1 MIDWTTVIVAIFTFA
16 GVVVTN
22 HSANKKMADQ
32 VKTLEKHQAENQA
45 AHKKTAEQVEKLTG
59 QVSELS
65 DQQKKMQ
72 EHQDKNYLG
81 ILRLEIMSEEMPVSE
96 RIIAGK
102 EYLDHGGNGDVSK
115 FYKQFVKDHTSKEVI
130 QHEE

>member
-1 MIDWTTVIVAIFTFA
+1 MIDWTSVIVAFLTFA

-22 HSANKKMADQ
+22 HSSNKKMVEQ
-32 VKTLEKHQAENQA
+32 VKTLEKHQEENQA

-59 QVSELS
+59 QVKELK
-65 DQQKKMQ
+65 DHQKKM
-72 EHQDKNYLG
+72 EDHQKQNYLG

-102 EYLDHGGNGDVSK
+102 EYIDRGGNGDVSE
-115 FYKQFVKDHTSKEVI
+115 FYKRFLKDHTK
-130 QHEE
+130 